1 MTKRIGYL
9 RVSTQDQNLDRQID
23 GLKGICDELQVEK
36 LSATAS
42 HRPIFEGIIE
52 SLAAGDTFVVWDL
65 DRAFRSTIDA
75 ITTADQLRERGI
87 HFQIVTLNVD
97 TSTPSGNL
105 IYTMMAA
112 FGEFERLNLIERT
125 KQRMAAARRRGK
137 VIGRPKALDDEKLAL
152 AFRLLKEG
160 KTKTEVAALLNC
172 HPRTISRANS
182 RHRGIKDQTQ
192 TDL

>member
-1 MTKRIGYL
+1 M
-9 RVSTQDQNLDRQID
+9 
-23 GLKGICDELQVEK
+23 QVEK

-105 IYTMMAA
+105 VYTMMAA
-112 FGEFERLNLIERT
+112 LGEFERLNLIERT
-125 KQRMAAARRRGK
+125 KQGMAAARKRGK
-137 VIGRPKALDDEKLAL
+137 LIGRPKALDGEKLAL
-152 AFRLLKEG
+152 VSRLLKEG

-172 HPRTISRANS
+172 HPRTISRALL
-182 RHRGIKDQTQ
+182 KT
-192 TDL
+192 